1 MRKWL
6 VLYLI
11 LYFVTACDTDNDCL
25 RQEICAGSTCKH
37 KGLFPISIYDVLGGF
52 CVLVVSA
59 LANASGLGGG
69 PLMTIILLVVIAF
82 PTPNSVSLS
91 QVTVFAGTCLAAGF
105 RVHLRH
111 PSRDKPAIDYE
122 LLLLTITPLL
132 LGTTLGVLLE
142 QYSPS
147 WVILSLLT
155 LILSWITYEAGAG
168 AFKAY
173 NLENQERAE
182 QQRLNEE
189 ADDRDV
195 SYVTSDL
202 IAIPLRRIV
211 ESERRM
217 APPMI
222 ATLLFFIYTFMVIS
236 SLIRGGRRVKSIV
249 GFEFCEESYWIA
261 TYTFTGISILIS
273 ILIILYL
280 KWRTRQKINV
290 GYNFDDYDLIW
301 NYTPSLICFSSALFA
316 GMTAGFF
323 SIGGGLVMSP
333 IMLKLGLRPQVVVP
347 TSSVLYVLTSSLAVI
362 LHTVSG
368 NIDLDY
374 SIWCAVFSLIGSS
387 IGIFGMKLLVKKFQR
402 TSIMILA
409 MAGLLAVCTVIIP
422 TYALSRYD
430 EFSKGSRKNMCFSD
444 EQ

>member
-11 LYFVTACDTDNDCL
+11 LYFATACDTDNDCL
-25 RQEICAGSTCKH
+25 RQEVCTGSSCKH
-37 KGLFPISIYDVLGGF
+37 KGLFPISIYDVLGAF
-52 CVLVVSA
+52 CVLIVSA

-69 PLMTIILLVVIAF
+69 PLMTIILLVIINF
-82 PTPNSVSLS
+82 HTPNSVSLS
-91 QVTVFAGTCLAAGF
+91 QVTVFAGTCLAAGS
-105 RVHLRH
+105 RIHLRH
-111 PSRDKPAIDYE
+111 PTRDKPAIDYE

-155 LILSWITYEAGAG
+155 FILSWITYEAGVG

-173 NLENQERAE
+173 NLENKERA
-182 QQRLNEE
+182 QQLLNEE
-189 ADDRDV
+189 AEDGDV
-195 SYVTSDL
+195 TYVTSDL

-211 ESERRM
+211 DSERRI
-217 APPMI
+217 APPLI
-222 ATLLFFIYTFMVIS
+222 VTLLFFIYTFMVIS
-236 SLIRGGRRVKSIV
+236 SLIRGGRRIESIV
-249 GFEFCEESYWIA
+249 GLKFCEGSYWIA
-261 TYTFTGISILIS
+261 TYTFMGISIFIS

-301 NYTPSLICFSSALFA
+301 NYTPSLICFGSALVA

-333 IMLKLGLRPQVVVP
+333 IMLKLGLRPQVVVS

-374 SIWCAVFSLIGSS
+374 SLWLAVFSLIGSS
-387 IGIFGMKLLVKKFQR
+387 IGIVGMKILVKRFQR

-409 MAGLLAVCTVIIP
+409 MTGLLALCTVIIP
-422 TYALSRYD
+422 AYALSRYD
-430 EFSKGSRKNMCFSD
+430 EFSKGSRKSMCFSD